1 MHVEI
6 NNYSFQ
12 ANLLLQIVP
21 SGAGVSDVIKILDDV
36 YMSPCIT
43 SPYMSPCITSPNQII
58 QHAKK
63 LTNAQNNKWATF
75 TN

>member
-6 NNYSFQ
+6 NNCSFQ

-21 SGAGVSDVIKILDDV
+21 SGAGASDLIKILNDV
-36 YMSPCIT
+36 YMSPSI
-43 SPYMSPCITSPNQII
+43 IISPNRIK